1 MLRALAYLVESS
13 RRPKSPLVASQLSA
27 ADKRRQLPFGR
38 LYIAHESIFVFQKID
53 IRPWN
58 VAMQQALFDFTDD
71 EIESFSAERGLRLP
85 FECLQVVNRNGA
97 LDAGA
102 ERDLGEIR
110 ATIRRRRLAD
120 SRAAVRSIVENE
132 NREIIDAEVRDGRE
146 AAECQ
151 QHPPVPFE
159 GDDAAMRQRGG
170 DTGGDGERRPHLA
183 EQQVAFMLR
192 EMA

>member
-1 MLRALAYLVESS
+1 MLRALAYLAESS
-13 RRPKSPLVASQLSA
+13 RRPKLPYFPLNLPA
-27 ADKRRQLPFGR
+27 ADERRQLPFGR

-53 IRPWN
+53 IRPRDIP
-58 VAMQQALFDFTDD
+58 MQQALFDFTDD
-71 EIESFSAERGLRLP
+71 EVESFSAERGLRLP

-151 QHPPVPFE
+151 QHAPVRFE

-170 DTGGDGERRPHLA
+170 DTGRSEERRGGEGGRSPGWA
-183 EQQVAFMLR
+183 
-192 EMA
+192 

>member
-1 MLRALAYLVESS
+1 MLRALAYLAESS
-13 RRPKSPLVASQLSA
+13 RRPKLPYFPLNLPA

-71 EIESFSAERGLRLP
+71 EVESFSAERGLRLP
-85 FECLQVVNRNGA
+85 FECLQVVNCNGA

-110 ATIRRRRLAD
+110 AT
-120 SRAAVRSIVENE
+120 RSE
-132 NREIIDAEVRDGRE
+132 
-146 AAECQ
+146 
-151 QHPPVPFE
+151 
-159 GDDAAMRQRGG
+159 
-170 DTGGDGERRPHLA
+170 ERRVGK
-183 EQQVAFMLR
+183 ECR
-192 EMA
+192 SRWS